1 MRHVSV
7 LSLGGIAALAGLVPT
22 GPAHSQTQ
30 LPGVVVPAPFMPVPR
45 NVKRK
50 PIAVRANAPVQR
62 SISAQRAAGVR
73 LRGPTGGSVSAAT
86 TPGVSGPTQT
96 AEQRQTA
103 VLDRAR
109 ENLFPRIGANSSD
122 LGKDGIDQL
131 PQGNNQSFDRV
142 LLQLPGVTQ
151 DSQSSGTFHIRN
163 EHANAQFRVNG
174 IMLPEGIS
182 GFGQFIETSFVGNV
196 ALIDGSL
203 PAQFG
208 LRTAGIIDITSR
220 AGAFDGGGAV
230 TVYGGSRGTITPQVE
245 YGGSADG
252 WSYFVTGRTLTNRQ
266 GIENPA
272 PTRDPIHDRTSQ
284 GRYFVYLTKEID
296 PSTRLSFLSGGFSGR
311 YQIPNNPGQS
321 PAFTAFGLTDF
332 DSRRLNENQSERN
345 FFNVVALQKS
355 VGPLDFQLSAFN
367 RTSQIR
373 FKPDTI
379 GDTLFNGNATDVFRS
394 SIVNGIQGDFAY
406 KWNWANTTRFGGLA
420 QVERTRNVNAST
432 VLPTD
437 ENGDPV
443 DAPFGIVDRS
453 SRTGTTLSGYVQHE
467 LKLSDR
473 FAITGGVRL
482 DQSWSYLTAGQVS
495 PRFGATWTPIDGTTF
510 HAGYAR
516 YFTPPTQGLSAPT
529 NIQAFVGTTLEPAI
543 LNPTSGIRAERSHYV
558 DIGVDQQ
565 ITSSLK
571 AGVALYSK
579 RARNLLDDGQFG
591 PALVLNTFN
600 YDRAYNYGLEFKAI
614 YQDEYL
620 RAYANVAYA
629 RQRAT
634 KLISSQYLFGPDE
647 LAFISQYYVYTDHAQ
662 VWTASNGA
670 SLRIF
675 DKTRIGFDVIYGS
688 GLRAGFANTQ
698 TVSPYTQVNLGATQ
712 DFRISGL
719 PKDTTLRFDV
729 VNLFDHTYQLRDGSG
744 IGVFAPQY
752 GPRRGF
758 FAGLTQRF

>member
-1 MRHVSV
+1 MRIVVGVFLFSAGV
-7 LSLGGIAALAGLVPT
+7 ACILAQTSAAAAET
-22 GPAHSQTQ
+22 A
-30 LPGVVVPAPFMPVPR
+30 LPGVVVPAPAASIKVKP
-45 NVKRK
+45 KRK
-50 PIAVRANAPVQR
+50 PVSSAAVAPQR
-62 SISAQRAAGVR
+62 HAISQRAALAR
-73 LRGPTGGSVSAAT
+73 TRERSAPAAAAAVAPQNAAPPAQ
-86 TPGVSGPTQT
+86 TP
-96 AEQRQTA
+96 EQRQTA
-103 VLDRAR
+103 HLDRAR
-109 ENLFPRIGANSSD
+109 DNLFPRTGATVTEF
-122 LGKDGIDQL
+122 GKAAIDQL

-196 ALIDGSL
+196 ALIDGAL

-252 WSYFVTGRTLTNRQ
+252 WSYFVTGRALTNRQ

-272 PTRDPIHDRTSQ
+272 PTRDPIHDRTRQ

-332 DSRRLNENQSERN
+332 DSRRLNENQSEQN

-355 VGPLDFQLSAFN
+355 VGPLDFQLSAFT
-367 RTSQIR
+367 RISQIR

-394 SIVNGIQGDFAY
+394 SIANGIQGDFAY

-420 QVERTRNVNAST
+420 QVERTRNVNGSI

-437 ENGDPV
+437 DNGDPV

-453 SRTGTTLSGYVQHE
+453 ARTGTTLSGYVQHE
-467 LKLSDR
+467 LKLTDR
-473 FAITGGVRL
+473 FAINGGVRL

-495 PRFGATWTPIDGTTF
+495 PRFGATWTPRDGTTF

-516 YFTPPTQGLSAPT
+516 YFTPPTQGLSATP
-529 NIQAFVGTTLEPAI
+529 NVQSFFGTTLEPAI
-543 LNPTSGIRAERSHYV
+543 LSPSGRIRAERSHYI

-565 ITSSLK
+565 LTQNLR

-600 YDRAYNYGLEFKAI
+600 YDRAYNYGVEFKAV

-634 KLISSQYLFGPDE
+634 KLISSQYLFEPDE

-662 VWTASNGA
+662 VWTASGGA
-670 SLRIF
+670 NLRIL
-675 DKTRIGFDVIYGS
+675 DKTRIGFDVVYGS

-712 DFRISGL
+712 DFRVPGL